1 MTRAIRSEFL
11 KFFSTRMW
19 WGLLIPVVIGSA
31 LFAWLSAAFFA
42 GTQVGPDA
50 TMPGLDDPQMVSSV
64 YSAGLQI
71 SQVLL
76 LAVGVLMI
84 GTEYRH
90 KTITGTFLA
99 TPKRARVMGAKVIAL
114 LGLGAF
120 YGLVGTL
127 TSFGVGAAII
137 SSKGYDILPDGAL
150 RTLVMCLLALG
161 LWALIGL
168 GVGILI
174 PNQIAALFVA
184 IGVAWIVEPLLAV
197 LFANQDWGRSI
208 APYFPSS
215 ATQGMVNAVTTPGS
229 AAILVWWAAALV
241 LLGYATVMAGLGTFR
256 TLRADIS

>member
-1 MTRAIRSEFL
+1 MTAAIHSEFR

-19 WGLLIPVVIGSA
+19 WGLLIPVVIGSG
-31 LFAWLSAAFFA
+31 LFAWISASFFA
-42 GTQVGPDA
+42 GTQVGPDT
-50 TMPGLDDPQMVSSV
+50 TMPGLDNPQMVSSV
-64 YSAGLQI
+64 YSAGLQV

-99 TPKRARVMGAKVIAL
+99 TPKRAKVMGAKVISL
-114 LGLGAF
+114 LVFGAM

-137 SSKGYDILPDGAL
+137 SSKGYAVLPDGAL
-150 RTLVMCLLALG
+150 RTLAMCLLALG

-168 GVGILI
+168 GIGILI

-184 IGVAWIVEPLLAV
+184 IGAAWIVEPLLAL

-215 ATQGMVNAVTTPGS
+215 ATQGMVNAVTAPGS
-229 AAILVWWAAALV
+229 PSTLVWWAAALV
-241 LLGYATVMAGLGTFR
+241 LLAYAAVMAGLGTWR